1 MKPAKNKVK
10 QMKKSLIF
18 IFLVSFTLL
27 FACQPQAPAVEDF
40 EETGDQEDVQQEI
53 VVETESIQELDNFEE
68 LDEFDLSELD
78 ELDDLDDQLAELENL
93 DI

>member
-1 MKPAKNKVK
+1 MKQAKNKVK

-27 FACQPQAPAVEDF
+27 FACQPQAPAKEDF
-40 EETGDQEDVQQEI
+40 EETGDQDIQQEI
-53 VVETESIQELDNFEE
+53 VVEIESIQELDNFEE
-68 LDEFDLSELD
+68 LDDFDLYELEELD
-78 ELDDLDDQLAELENL
+78 ELDDQLAELENL